1 MATMERISENLYRFT
16 DTCNVYV
23 VKDGQSALLID
34 AGSGAVLDSLA
45 EIGCTKVEWVL
56 HTHHHRDQCWGDPA
70 LIEAGARLAVPQ
82 YERHLFEKAELF
94 WQTRLVY
101 DNYEPLVL
109 LSAAAG
115 ATSRVRLLTGVLLA
129 PLRNPGVLAKQAA
142 SLDAISGGRLT
153 LGVGVGRRPD
163 DYEAAPAEYQQRG
176 RQMNR
181 TLATMRRI
189 WSGGEVGDGI
199 GPMGPAPVQQ
209 GGPEVLIGAGTPQ
222 AVRRVGRYADGFI
235 AAAGNAAAVRELYA
249 VAEASWR
256 AAGRSG
262 SPRLAGV
269 ASYALGPNA
278 ADKVGGYIRHYYSFL
293 GDAAEQMARN
303 AISTPE
309 AVKDTIRDMESIGM
323 DEVVFL
329 PSVSEMDQLERLA
342 EIM

>member
-1 MATMERISENLYRFT
+1 MKVGIGLPG
-16 DTCNVYV
+16 NVPGTRG
-23 VKDGQSALLID
+23 DIILEWARRAD
-34 AGSGAVLDSLA
+34 AGPFSSLGT
-45 EIGCTKVEWVL
+45 I
-56 HTHHHRDQCWGDPA
+56 D
-70 LIEAGARLAVPQ
+70 
-82 YERHLFEKAELF
+82 
-94 WQTRLVY
+94 RLVY
-101 DNYEPLVL
+101 DNYEPLVV

-115 ATSRVRLLTGVLLA
+115 ATSRVRLLTCVLLA
-129 PLRNPGVLAKQAA
+129 PLHNPGILAKQTA

-163 DYEAAPAEYQQRG
+163 DYQAAPAEYQQRG

-189 WSGGEVGDGI
+189 WNGEVVSEGLGA
-199 GPMGPAPVQQ
+199 MGPPPVQT

-235 AAAGNAAAVRELYA
+235 AAAANAAAVEQLYS
-249 VAEASWR
+249 VALESWD
-256 AAGRSG
+256 AEGRTG

-269 ASYALGPNA
+269 ASYALGPDA

-293 GDAAEQMARN
+293 GDAAETMAQN

-309 AVKDTIRDMESIGM
+309 AVKDTIRDMEGIGM

-329 PSVSEMDQLERLA
+329 PSVSDMDQLERLA
-342 EIM
+342 DLI

>member
-1 MATMERISENLYRFT
+1 MKIGIGLPG
-16 DTCNVYV
+16 NVPGT
-23 VKDGQSALLID
+23 KGDFILEWARRAD
-34 AGSGAVLDSLA
+34 AGPFSSVGTID
-45 EIGCTKVEWVL
+45 
-56 HTHHHRDQCWGDPA
+56 
-70 LIEAGARLAVPQ
+70 
-82 YERHLFEKAELF
+82 
-94 WQTRLVY
+94 RLVY

-109 LSAAAG
+109 LAAAAG

-142 SLDAISGGRLT
+142 SLDALSGGRLT

-163 DYEAAPAEYQQRG
+163 DYEAAPAAYQQRG
-176 RQMNR
+176 RQLAR

-189 WSGGEVGDGI
+189 WSGDVVREGI
-199 GPMGPAPVQQ
+199 GPMGPSPVQK

-235 AAAGNAAAVRELYA
+235 AAAGNAAGVQELYKIA
-249 VAEASWR
+249 VESWEAE
-256 AAGRSG
+256 GRSG
-262 SPRLAGV
+262 VPRLAGV
-269 ASYALGPNA
+269 ASYALGPDA

-293 GDAAEQMARN
+293 GEAAEQMAQN

-329 PSVSEMDQLERLA
+329 PSVADMDQLERLA
-342 EIM
+342 DII

>member
-1 MATMERISENLYRFT
+1 MKVGIGLPG
-16 DTCNVYV
+16 NVPGTRG
-23 VKDGQSALLID
+23 DIILEWARRAD
-34 AGSGAVLDSLA
+34 AGPFSSLGT
-45 EIGCTKVEWVL
+45 I
-56 HTHHHRDQCWGDPA
+56 D
-70 LIEAGARLAVPQ
+70 
-82 YERHLFEKAELF
+82 
-94 WQTRLVY
+94 RLVY
-101 DNYEPLVL
+101 DNYEPLVV

-115 ATSRVRLLTGVLLA
+115 ATSRVRLLTCVLLA
-129 PLRNPGVLAKQAA
+129 PLHNPGILAKQTA

-163 DYEAAPAEYQQRG
+163 DYQAAPAEYQQRG

-189 WSGGEVGDGI
+189 WKGEVVSEGLGA
-199 GPMGPAPVQQ
+199 MGPPPVQN

-235 AAAGNAAAVRELYA
+235 AAAANAAAVEQLYS
-249 VAEASWR
+249 VALESWD
-256 AAGRSG
+256 AEGRTG

-269 ASYALGPNA
+269 ASYALGPDA

-293 GDAAEQMARN
+293 GDAAETMAQN

-309 AVKDTIRDMESIGM
+309 SVKDTIRDMEGIGM

-329 PSVSEMDQLERLA
+329 PSVSDMDQLERLA
-342 EIM
+342 DLI